1 MFNLTLCVRET
12 MTSDKRAAILDAT
25 LRLISQNGFH
35 GTSMSMIAKEAGV
48 SAGIIYHYFENKDD
62 LIDELFV
69 ALKQDF
75 GRALSDGYAPDL
87 PLREQAQV
95 VWVNAVHYHLQHP
108 QETIFMEQ
116 YVKSPYYRAEIEER
130 VADSAVPVYQFLA
143 KVRQE
148 QIIKDLPDLVFYALT
163 IEVASSLAKKHAAGL
178 LVVDEAL
185 IEQVA
190 EDCWDAIK
198 R

>member
-1 MFNLTLCVRET
+1 
-12 MTSDKRAAILDAT
+12 MTGDKRTAILDAT
-25 LRLISQNGFH
+25 LGLISQNGFH

-48 SAGIIYHYFENKDD
+48 SAGIIYHYFESKDD

-75 GRALSDGYAPDL
+75 GRALSDGYDPEL

-95 VWVNAVHYHLQHP
+95 VWVNAVRYYLQHP

-116 YVKSPYYRAEIEER
+116 YIRSPYYRAEIEER
-130 VADSAVPVYQFLA
+130 VADSALPVFQFLDQ
-143 KVRQE
+143 VRQE

-163 IEVASSLAKKHAAGL
+163 IEVASSLAQKHAAGL
-178 LVVDEAL
+178 LVMDDAL

-190 EDCWDAIK
+190 EACWDAIK